1 MRNLFPRKY
10 RILSHVLFWIG
21 VYALFMF
28 PAAILGNNLWEA
40 ATLNL
45 ALLPFDMFAAYFVL
59 YFLIPRYLY
68 TQKYLIFF
76 PAVIIFIIVY
86 GVLIEE
92 PAAYLIITRLHGADK
107 WGSPLVFIPTR
118 LLWTLVI
125 LLMITGVASA
135 IKITKH
141 WLVSLQE
148 KQKLQRDM
156 IQTELKLREAE
167 LKYLKSQIHPHFLF
181 NTLNNLYGLTLEKSD
196 RAPEVVV
203 KLSEMLDFMLY
214 EANHK
219 LIPLKKEVKLL
230 ENYIGLE
237 KIRYDEHLQVKLNKP
252 VRFNKLEIAPF
263 LLLAFAENA
272 FKHGKNSRAEENLII
287 IKLKISGTHLYYE
300 VINTID
306 NTGPD
311 EESVIEEG
319 IGLQN
324 LRKRLELQ
332 YPAHFELT
340 LNKRGSRFHANL
352 VIDLSTQYEKP

>member
-1 MRNLFPRKY
+1 MKNLFPKKY
-10 RILSHVLFWIG
+10 RILSHVLFWIC
-21 VYALFMF
+21 VYSLFMF
-28 PAAILGNNLWEA
+28 PAALLGNNLLQA
-40 ATLNL
+40 AGLNL
-45 ALLPFDMFAAYFVL
+45 ALLPLDMFAAYFVL

-68 TQKYLIFF
+68 TQKYRIFF
-76 PAVIIFIIVY
+76 PALIIFIIVY
-86 GVLIEE
+86 GVLVEE
-92 PAAYLIITRLHGADK
+92 PAAYLIITTFHGADK
-107 WGSPLVFIPTR
+107 WGSPMVFIPNR

-148 KQKLQRDM
+148 KQTLERDM

-196 RAPEVVV
+196 LAPEVVV

-214 EANHK
+214 EGNMK

-237 KIRYDEHLQVKLNKP
+237 KIRYDEQLKVEFNKP
-252 VRFNKLEIAPF
+252 SRYGKLEIAPF
-263 LLLAFAENA
+263 ILLAFVENA
-272 FKHGKNSRAEENLII
+272 FKHGSNNQADENLII
-287 IKLKISGTHLYYE
+287 IKLEINGSQLYYE
-300 VINTID
+300 VINTIE
-306 NTGPD
+306 NTD
-311 EESVIEEG
+311 TESERRIKEG

-332 YPAHFELT
+332 YPDHFRLT
-340 LNKRGSRFHANL
+340 LKKSGTRFHANL
-352 VIDLSTQYEKP
+352 VIDLSIQNE